1 MPVDKKNAMEKHTKM
16 IDFVD
21 QIGLCQMSWLCRGG
35 SLHLGVLQE
44 LGVNVPRLPH
54 TAPPQVHSQVE
65 VSDERPQPD
74 VVADVVAVSWPRD
87 SFH

>member
-1 MPVDKKNAMEKHTKM
+1 MG
-16 IDFVD
+16 DFVD
-21 QIGLCQMSWLCRGG
+21 HIGFYQMSWLCRGG

-54 TAPPQVHSQVE
+54 TTPHEVHSQVE

-74 VVADVVAVSWPRD
+74 VVADVVVESWTRD

>member
-1 MPVDKKNAMEKHTKM
+1 MS
-16 IDFVD
+16 DFVD
-21 QIGLCQMSWLCRGG
+21 QTGVCQMSWLCRGG

-54 TAPPQVHSQVE
+54 TAPPQVHSLVE
-65 VSDERPQPD
+65 VSDERPEPD
-74 VVADVVAVSWPRD
+74 VVADVVAVSWPRG

>member
-1 MPVDKKNAMEKHTKM
+1 M
-16 IDFVD
+16 
-21 QIGLCQMSWLCRGG
+21 
-35 SLHLGVLQE
+35 GVLQE

-74 VVADVVAVSWPRD
+74 VVADVVAVSWPRG